1 MPAGERGFDLADADP
16 GAARGEQGGQ
26 DGLADTAGGL
36 AAGKDVGAGQGVDGG
51 VQGDGEA
58 GAVGVGAGDGLGG
71 ECHLAADGLVE
82 GEQGPDFLVQ
92 PGGIA
97 RAQDP
102 AVQQG
107 VAQREVGDLV
117 FPALVVEAEQRG
129 GRVAVVIGE
138 GSGEPVPGGEPGPVG
153 EGDRD
158 LGVDDPDGQGPDPGQ
173 VGAIIRGSAS
183 AGSARQEVSRA
194 RNRAPVAATA
204 SRNPPESKPRSVSTS
219 MSGRSR
225 CISCAAYP
233 VSPVRGPNT
242 RPAATGCRSRPAS
255 SARWRD
261 TRSRPW
267 HFPACPARPGSG
279 RCQAP

>member
-1 MPAGERGFDLADADP
+1 QGFPPVFPAFCGCGLGRVVEGGGDLGQGGAAGGPAGGGPVPAGERGFDLADADP

-26 DGLADTAGGL
+26 DGLAGTAGGL

-92 PGGIA
+92 PGGVL

-117 FPALVVEAEQRG
+117 FPAFVVEAEQRG

-138 GSGEPVPGGEPGPVG
+138 GGGEPVPGGEPGPGG
-153 EGDRD
+153 EGDGD
-158 LGVDDPDGQGPDPGQ
+158 LGIDDPDGQAADPGQ
-173 VGAIIRGSAS
+173 VGAITE
-183 AGSARQEVSRA
+183 AGQGRERAAGGQPGQE
-194 RNRAPVAATA
+194 
-204 SRNPPESKPRSVSTS
+204 
-219 MSGRSR
+219 
-225 CISCAAYP
+225 
-233 VSPVRGPNT
+233 
-242 RPAATGCRSRPAS
+242 
-255 SARWRD
+255 
-261 TRSRPW
+261 
-267 HFPACPARPGSG
+267 PGSG
-279 RCQAP
+279 RGDSLQEAAGIKAAAG